1 MAWTD
6 AALEVLGVGGEPV
19 GAPDEVA
26 MLERWIGGALPEAVR
41 EWFLLG
47 GDRRLAAVSSNL
59 VTTARDFG
67 SPAVGRF
74 LDSGHLLLETEL
86 QHCCRWVVAVE
97 AAYGDPP
104 VYLVGP
110 DDDACVTR
118 SRYAAA
124 FSEYVFAAAWDAV
137 LWAGEMAAD
146 FDHPLPAGALEVLKR
161 RLTALPVTY
170 GWAMNQECDAVHRF
184 EGEAKV
190 AVAVTGGTAVWSAV
204 AAPDAGLRRALAE
217 LIGADGDV

>member
-1 MAWTD
+1 MGWND
-6 AALEVLGVGGEPV
+6 EALGERGEPA

-26 MLERWIGGALPEAVR
+26 VLERWIGGALPAAVR

-74 LDSGHLLLETEL
+74 LDGGHLLLETDG
-86 QHCCRWVVAVE
+86 QHCCRWVVEVE

-104 VYLVGP
+104 VYLVDP
-110 DDDACVTR
+110 DDDACTTR

-124 FSEYVFAAAWDAV
+124 FSDYAFAQAWDAV
-137 LWAGEMAAD
+137 LWAGEVAAG
-146 FDHPLPAGALEVLKR
+146 FDHPLPAGALEALKG
-161 RLTALPVTY
+161 RLTTLPVTY
-170 GWAMNQECDAVHRF
+170 GWAMNQGCDAVYRF
-184 EGEAKV
+184 GGQARV
-190 AVAVTGGTAVWSAV
+190 AVAVVGGTAVWSAV
-204 AAPDAGLRRALAE
+204 AAADDGVRRALAG
-217 LIGADGDV
+217 LVGADGDV